1 MHDKTYFKELT
12 VSNAGN
18 GYRDIIAK
26 VDVTSYR
33 RIPWE
38 VESLPPNTPFSK
50 AERRHIPFFLV
61 HFLDPDT
68 MEPIAPC
75 PRGFLKK
82 ALKQV
87 TSKGWKSMAGGSFL

>member
-38 VESLPPNTPFSK
+38 AESLSSNNK
-50 AERRHIPFFLV
+50 AERQHIPFFLV
-61 HFLDPDT
+61 DFLDPDT

-87 TSKGWKSMAGGSFL
+87 TSKGWRAMAGGSFL